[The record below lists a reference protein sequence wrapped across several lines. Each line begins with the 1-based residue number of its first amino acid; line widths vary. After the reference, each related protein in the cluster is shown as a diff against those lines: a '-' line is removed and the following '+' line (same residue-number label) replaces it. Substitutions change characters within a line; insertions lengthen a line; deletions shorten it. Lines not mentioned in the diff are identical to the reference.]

1 MASRSRP
8 FSFTRRSTSKSQK
21 SSPVSIKFFSKNDDD
36 IQTIESFE
44 LKLNVTD
51 PKPVWKPYWTIPK
64 QLYFEVKQC
73 LEILIKNWIKNS

>member
-1 MASRSRP
+1 M
-8 FSFTRRSTSKSQK
+8 KS
-21 SSPVSIKFFSKNDDD
+21 FSKNDDD

-64 QLYFEVKQC
+64 QLISKLNNV
-73 LEILIKNWIKNS
+73 